1 MYCLR
6 SAAKITSDTLDS
18 LPEFGAGSSRRVQPY
33 SSDRIPTSPMLF
45 RSLVAETHCAILPP
59 NEPNC
64 LSGLP
69 EHAETMADS
78 DEVHNHREWYTF

>member
-1 MYCLR
+1 
-6 SAAKITSDTLDS
+6 
-18 LPEFGAGSSRRVQPY
+18 
-33 SSDRIPTSPMLF
+33 MLF